1 MSIGNLLWSYEGR
14 IGRARFWLGV
24 LLVILISMAF
34 GAVGGLLNIL
44 PVDPQSGE
52 LAAEEIGA
60 FGLLYALVTAVVLIY
75 AQLAVYVKRFHDR
88 GKSGWWV
95 LIAFVPVIGFF
106 WILIEL
112 GMLPGDPGPNA
123 YGLPEPGGGTAVH
136 A

>member
-1 MSIGNLLWSYEGR
+1 MSISNLLWSYEGR

-24 LLVILISMAF
+24 LFVILMSMAF
-34 GAVGGLLNIL
+34 GFVGGLFNLY
-44 PVDPQSGE
+44 PVDPYSGE
-52 LAAEEIGA
+52 LAREVGA
-60 FGLLYALVTAVVLIY
+60 LSLVYALVTVGTVLY
-75 AQLAVYVKRFHDR
+75 AQLAIYVKRFHDR

-112 GMLPGDPGPNA
+112 GMLSGDAGPNA
-123 YGLPEPGGGTAVH
+123 YGPPEIGAAVP

>member
-1 MSIGNLLWSYEGR
+1 MSIGSLLWSYEGR

-24 LLVILISMAF
+24 LLVILMSVAF
-34 GAVGGLLNIL
+34 GIVAGLIGIPL
-44 PVDPQSGE
+44 D
-52 LAAEEIGA
+52 AANRLDVREIGA
-60 FGLLYALVTAVVLIY
+60 GSALLLLVAVVIVTY

-106 WILIEL
+106 WVLIEL
-112 GMLPGDPGPNA
+112 GMLPGDPWPNA
-123 YGLPEPGGGTAVH
+123 YGSPEEGAAVP

>member
-1 MSIGNLLWSYEGR
+1 MSISSLLWSWEGR

-24 LLVILISMAF
+24 LLVILMSIGF
-34 GAVGGLLNIL
+34 GIVAGLFGIPLDTGTG
-44 PVDPQSGE
+44 P
-52 LAAEEIGA
+52 AAEEIGVGGALYLLAA
-60 FGLLYALVTAVVLIY
+60 FIAVAY
-75 AQLAVYVKRFHDR
+75 AQLAVYAKRFHDR
-88 GKSGWWV
+88 GKSAWWV

-123 YGLPEPGGGTAVH
+123 YGAPEFNATVA

>member
-1 MSIGNLLWSYEGR
+1 MSLGSLLWSYDGR
-14 IGRARFWLGV
+14 IGRGRFWLGV
-24 LLVILISMAF
+24 LLIILMSMGFGILGSLLGIPVHELSRHEAQEF
-34 GAVGGLLNIL
+34 GAGAVLLML
-44 PVDPQSGE
+44 V
-52 LAAEEIGA
+52 A
-60 FGLLYALVTAVVLIY
+60 FAVLLY

-123 YGLPEPGGGTAVH
+123 YGMPEEGAAVP